1 MQWFKRQQKTIF
13 SDLLAGLTGAIA
25 GAPQAMGFALI
36 AGVSPLYGLYAA
48 IVPAIIGAL
57 FSRSIFMTIAPTNV
71 LMLLVGVA
79 LASYGYPDP
88 PLPLFTLT
96 VIVGVWQVVFGV
108 FRLGKLTEFV
118 SNAVILGF
126 VTGVAV
132 LIMLGQLDHLT
143 GYHIQVEG
151 STLVKAWDWLLHLP
165 QSHPETTFLGVLSI
179 ILIYG
184 LHHTRLKYVATLV
197 AIAVTGVMVSAF
209 NWTDVALVRDMAAI
223 PSGLP
228 APVLPDMRYI
238 LDLLPI
244 TFSIA
249 ILASIQSAAIINNM
263 RDVDGT
269 TPHMSREFLAQGI
282 ANICGGIFQALPA
295 SGSLSRTAVNLSAGA
310 KTRLA
315 NLFSGVFIAF
325 LLLGGASVLES
336 ITLPALAGHLIV
348 AAATMI
354 DYKAIGMVWRVR
366 PSARVSMVIT
376 FLATLLLP
384 LEYSIF
390 VGIILSLVLY
400 LYSSAQNITVV
411 RLLPTD
417 NHHYRVAPI
426 PEKMPCNEPIVL
438 SVSGNLYFAA
448 VPRLEQLLP
457 DPTHCDHPV
466 VILRLRDNPYLGS
479 TGIKMLERYARRLR
493 EKGGKLILSGIGSAV
508 RQQLESTNALER
520 LGQENI
526 FYEEE
531 VIFSATEKAI
541 AYAQTW
547 LRSLTTP
554 TPSST

>member
-1 MQWFKRQQKTIF
+1 
-13 SDLLAGLTGAIA
+13 
-25 GAPQAMGFALI
+25 
-36 AGVSPLYGLYAA
+36 
-48 IVPAIIGAL
+48 
-57 FSRSIFMTIAPTNV
+57 MTIAPTNV

-79 LASYGYPDP
+79 LASYEHPDP

-96 VIVGVWQVVFGV
+96 VMVGIWQVLFGV

-143 GYHIQVEG
+143 GYPIQVEG
-151 STLVKAWDWLLHLP
+151 NTLVKAWDWLIHLP
-165 QSHPETTFLGVLSI
+165 ESHLETTFLGIVSI
-179 ILIYG
+179 VMIYG

-197 AIAVTGVMVSAF
+197 AIVVTGGLVTVLS
-209 NWTDVALVRDMAAI
+209 WTEVALVRDMAVI
-223 PSGLP
+223 PAGLP
-228 APVLPDMRYI
+228 APVLPDMQYV
-238 LDLLPI
+238 LNFLPI

-263 RDVDGT
+263 RDIDGT
-269 TPHMSREFLAQGI
+269 TPRMSWEFLAQGI
-282 ANICGGIFQALPA
+282 ANIFGGIFQALPA

-315 NLFSGVFIAF
+315 NLFSGVFIAIF
-325 LLLGGASVLES
+325 LVSAGAVLEA

-354 DYKAIGMVWRVR
+354 DYKAIRLVWRVR
-366 PSARVSMVIT
+366 LSARIAMVST
-376 FLATLLLP
+376 FLATLILP

-390 VGIILSLVLY
+390 VGIILSLALY
-400 LYSSAQNITVV
+400 LYSSAHNITVV

-417 NHHYRVAPI
+417 EHHYRVAPI
-426 PEKMPCNEPIVL
+426 PEKVPCDEPLVL

-457 DPTHCDHPV
+457 APIGCEHPV

-479 TGIKMLERYARRLR
+479 TGIKMLERYARRLH
-493 EKGGKLILSGIGSAV
+493 EKGGKLILSGISPAV
-508 RQQLESTNALER
+508 QQQLESTNAIER
-520 LGQENI
+520 LGRENI
-526 FYEEE
+526 FYEEDI
-531 VIFSATEKAI
+531 IFSATEKAL

-547 LRSLTTP
+547 LRSLATP
-554 TPSST
+554 IPP